1 MRVSRSVPMREFRLA
16 VSVTRE
22 MKSLAGTLATK
33 VGATLNVGHRLSALR
48 QVDEVVENTGEQ
60 LRLHSWSIDDPY

>member
-22 MKSLAGTLATK
+22 MKSLAGPPCNNGK
-33 VGATLNVGHRLSALR
+33 NGVTLNVGHRLSALR
-48 QVDEVVENTGEQ
+48 QVHDVVENTEERV
-60 LRLHSWSIDDPY
+60 RLHS